1 MPDHPQSSVT
11 TPAEEFRETF
21 LYWIEDPEHHATVR
35 RFGDLFGQLIGEA
48 QLVVRNP
55 REHPPTGI
63 WVCEFIH
70 AALLDAAHLRTE
82 LAEVADNV
90 GAPLPANEVRL
101 MIAVA
106 DLMPEFDAWIAKLR
120 AGLDAAT
127 VTAKAKEAT
136 DAD

>member
-1 MPDHPQSSVT
+1 
-11 TPAEEFRETF
+11 
-21 LYWIEDPEHHATVR
+21 
-35 RFGDLFGQLIGEA
+35 
-48 QLVVRNP
+48 VRNP

-106 DLMPEFDAWIAKLR
+106 DLMPEVDAWIAKLR

-136 DAD
+136 DGD

>member
-1 MPDHPQSSVT
+1 MADHPQSSVT
-11 TPAEEFRETF
+11 EPAEEFRETF
-21 LYWIEDPEHHATVR
+21 LYWLENPEHHATVR

-63 WVCEFIH
+63 WVCDFIR
-70 AALLDAAHLRTE
+70 AVLLDAAHLRTE

-106 DLMPEFDAWIAKLR
+106 DLMPELDAWIAKLR

-127 VTAKAKEAT
+127 VTAKAR
-136 DAD
+136 DAADGD